1 MALPSAQGVSGTL
14 RTPGPGSL
22 SAVTGLGGWESQL
35 YAGACKATWGPG
47 QLWHMQGTAVRP
59 DPFSS
64 LSWKSQGLMQYTL
77 ATN

>member
-1 MALPSAQGVSGTL
+1 MLP
-14 RTPGPGSL
+14 
-22 SAVTGLGGWESQL
+22 
-35 YAGACKATWGPG
+35 GACKATWGPG

-64 LSWKSQGLMQYTL
+64 LSWKSQRLMQYTL